1 MDAKRSQGPQ
11 LARGRPRGAS
21 ACLQS
26 MSEDL
31 RTRATGR
38 VSSGLKAGRLE
49 PQEELMFQAE
59 SVGWERPRWQL
70 RGEAERV
77 PSYSCNGR
85 PCSSQDFNELD
96 EAYPPWGWGEFRFI
110 QSTHSDVHRIR
121 QQPPRHTQND
131 V

>member
-1 MDAKRSQGPQ
+1 MTPVHV
-11 LARGRPRGAS
+11 GRPENQG
-21 ACLQS
+21 
-26 MSEDL
+26 
-31 RTRATGR
+31 GR
-38 VSSGLKAGRLE
+38 QGKFRFEGRLE

-59 SVGWERPRWQL
+59 SEGWERPRCQL

-77 PSYSCNGR
+77 PSYSCDGR

-96 EAYPPWGWGEFRFI
+96 EAHPPWGWGEFCFI
-110 QSTHSDVHRIR
+110 QSTHSDAHRIR